1 MALEFPSELIMTD
14 TDFSYSVL
22 GQIFL
27 QQVCASPRLLVQL
40 QSNCI
45 IIILLYIFNS
55 FTNDLIIVLIGVFF
69 IVSGCLNIV
78 ELFDI
83 SKREKREERIINSL
97 NKSIDNDVDHIDIDF
112 TKDKKD

>member
-45 IIILLYIFNS
+45 IIILLYIFNLYES
-55 FTNDLIIVLIGVFF
+55 KFFSTLHHCKLTDVIVVVHLA
-69 IVSGCLNIV
+69 L
-78 ELFDI
+78 
-83 SKREKREERIINSL
+83 
-97 NKSIDNDVDHIDIDF
+97 IDF
-112 TKDKKD
+112 LGARYVYIERL